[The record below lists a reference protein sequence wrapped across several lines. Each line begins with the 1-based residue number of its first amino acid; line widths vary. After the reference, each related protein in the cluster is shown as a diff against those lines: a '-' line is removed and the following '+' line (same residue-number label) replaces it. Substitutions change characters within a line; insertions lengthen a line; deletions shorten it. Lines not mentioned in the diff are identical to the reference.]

1 MISNRNAR
9 QDHRS
14 VGVDH
19 LTALISRTFRSQ
31 GMLAVPILKSARTIR
46 HLLTVIRCVNS
57 ILSDAGWRMLG
68 MPMLGKIGT
77 SIASI
82 GFAWV
87 LALSAASAQNAK
99 VSLAFIGWNTT
110 SNWPGLIGQQKGFF
124 AAEGLDVDWITTG
137 QSAKAAQQVM
147 AGVTEL
153 GSSSMVDTL
162 RAVDGGGNIQI
173 FMNGVANGLHQLI
186 AAKAVKSVPELKG
199 KRVIVGGQKDIT
211 ALWWNA
217 MATHFGVDPNKDVEL
232 IFAGSTA
239 NRVAALMSGGVQAAV
254 LSPPASF
261 QAVEQ
266 GYSDLGPMASY
277 LGSLPIIVYHA
288 NKSWAEKN
296 PDKIRAFVRAHN
308 KAVTYM
314 LDPANRQEVSE
325 ILAKHTNT
333 SVAHALKTYDLAV
346 SVKAYVADGALTQE
360 ALKRA
365 VDMLV
370 ADGDLKSPA
379 KPLGTFYDPRYT
391 ETAGKQK

>member
-1 MISNRNAR
+1 M
-9 QDHRS
+9 
-14 VGVDH
+14 
-19 LTALISRTFRSQ
+19 FR
-31 GMLAVPILKSARTIR
+31 KF
-46 HLLTVIRCVNS
+46 
-57 ILSDAGWRMLG
+57 
-68 MPMLGKIGT
+68 GT
-77 SIASI
+77 SMAAI
-82 GFAWV
+82 GLAWV
-87 LALSAASAQNAK
+87 LATGAASAENAK

-110 SNWPGLIGQQKGFF
+110 SNWPGLVGQQKGFF
-124 AAEGLDVDWITTG
+124 AEEGLDVDWITTG

-147 AGVTEL
+147 AGVAEL

-162 RAVDGGGNIQI
+162 RAVDGGGDIQI
-173 FMNGVANGLHQLI
+173 FMNGVGNGLHQLI
-186 AAKAVKSVPELKG
+186 AAKDVASVGDLKG

-217 MATHFGVDPNKDVEL
+217 MATHFGVDPIKDVEL

-239 NRVAALMSGGVQAAV
+239 NRVAALMSGGVQGAV

-296 PDKIRAFVRAHN
+296 PDKIEAFVRGHN
-308 KAVTYM
+308 KAVAYM
-314 LDPANRQEVSE
+314 LDPANRQEVSQ
-325 ILAKHTNT
+325 ILATGTNT
-333 SVAHALKTYDLAV
+333 SIEHALQTYDLAV
-346 SVKAYVADGALTQE
+346 KVDAYVKDGVIQQE

-370 ADGDLKSPA
+370 ADGDLKSPV
-379 KPLGTFYDPRYT
+379 KPLDAFYNPAYV
-391 ETAGKQK
+391 EAANKKQ